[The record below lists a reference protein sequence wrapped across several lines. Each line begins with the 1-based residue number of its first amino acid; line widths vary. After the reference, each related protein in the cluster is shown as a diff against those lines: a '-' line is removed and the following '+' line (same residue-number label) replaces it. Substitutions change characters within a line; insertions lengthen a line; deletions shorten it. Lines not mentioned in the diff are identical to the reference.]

1 MQRDTLPFTDFG
13 VPMHA
18 LAMPYL
24 GRVTD
29 VNDPE
34 NLARVKVELYA
45 LDTDANVAL
54 WARVASPFAG
64 ARRGGFFIPQEDDE
78 VLVLFVGGDARHPVV
93 VGGLWN
99 GTATPPETLNGRV
112 DRWSITGKAG
122 TRIAIVE
129 ESDAT
134 ATIECSTPGG
144 VQLTM
149 TDEAGGKVTIECAGN
164 TVTIEPAGI
173 TVQSPAKVKVQA
185 TTVEVSAATVK
196 VDAAMS
202 TFTGVVKCDTLISN
216 AVVSTSYTPARA
228 TSGEARMTAT
238 TLETRPQ
245 SPPRPLA
252 LRVPTAQAHG
262 PAHPVRLS
270 GLRAGPQQPAVAPL
284 IVERRDQDFV
294 EGLLADLGDAS
305 AHAALRASVP
315 ARQQGVPR
323 LFPPVQRVF
332 NLVVMEA
339 FCDQPGRP
347 RLDPAQIE
355 SSGFVLRRVVGA
367 HKQAWLK
374 AGTQV
379 FGWEAVDES
388 LDPVQDR
395 RGLAV
400 DLGHP
405 VLNALAPSQRA
416 VRTAGSARLASARV
430 AVSEDV
436 QPLFKTPRPWPTASR
451 APCCLAT
458 CA

>member
-34 NLARVKVELYA
+34 NLARVKVDLYA

-202 TFTGVVKCDTLISN
+202 TFSGVVKCDTLISN
-216 AVVSTSYTPARA
+216 AVVSTSYTP
-228 TSGEARMTAT
+228 G
-238 TLETRPQ
+238 
-245 SPPRPLA
+245 
-252 LRVPTAQAHG
+252 
-262 PAHPVRLS
+262 
-270 GLRAGPQQPAVAPL
+270 AGN
-284 IVERRDQDFV
+284 I
-294 EGLLADLGDAS
+294 
-305 AHAALRASVP
+305 
-315 ARQQGVPR
+315 
-323 LFPPVQRVF
+323 
-332 NLVVMEA
+332 
-339 FCDQPGRP
+339 
-347 RLDPAQIE
+347 
-355 SSGFVLRRVVGA
+355 
-367 HKQAWLK
+367 W
-374 AGTQV
+374 
-379 FGWEAVDES
+379 
-388 LDPVQDR
+388 
-395 RGLAV
+395 
-400 DLGHP
+400 
-405 VLNALAPSQRA
+405 
-416 VRTAGSARLASARV
+416 
-430 AVSEDV
+430 
-436 QPLFKTPRPWPTASR
+436 
-451 APCCLAT
+451 
-458 CA
+458 